1 MDTATHT
8 LLYRSEAFAEDVL
21 DLVAG
26 RPVAVQAPAGSSPL
40 QRIMR
45 SAPLQRVSDAARVLT
60 HRSEHEL
67 DDRCGDSLG
76 EPPEL
81 TLSRRG
87 DTQLPRL
94 VGHCRRYLARS

>member
-40 QRIMR
+40 QRMLR
-45 SAPLQRVSDAARVLT
+45 SAPVQRVSDALRGAPLGG
-60 HRSEHEL
+60 SE
-67 DDRCGDSLG
+67 
-76 EPPEL
+76 
-81 TLSRRG
+81 
-87 DTQLPRL
+87 LPA
-94 VGHCRRYLARS
+94 V